1 MYISTKMKHLLYP
14 FFLCYRL
21 GSQIKNLLYSY
32 KIISPRKA
40 PISVISIGNITFGG
54 SEKTPLAINLIS
66 SLLEQGFKPALVTRG
81 YKGNWERQGGV
92 LSDGKSI
99 LGTWRD
105 AGDEPFMVAQNIP
118 RAGIFIGK
126 RRLASCN
133 RAKDMGFQI
142 AVLDDGFQHRR
153 LYRDFDIVLFNPG
166 EKIAL
171 REPSSSLRRADVL
184 LIKQASEIESLKK
197 KGKHIP
203 QISLFNY
210 SVIRKGYF
218 RIGDNKSENAIRL
231 KGKKILA
238 FCGIAR
244 PERFSALLDKDGIQ
258 PIGLLKFPD
267 HHSYPS
273 SSVKKI
279 LRKFQELRIEIAIT
293 TEKDAVKIASIKEFK
308 NLPFYYL
315 KIDLKVEEEFYQ
327 KISARLRDTEK
338 SY

>member
-1 MYISTKMKHLLYP
+1 
-14 FFLCYRL
+14 
-21 GSQIKNLLYSY
+21 
-32 KIISPRKA
+32 
-40 PISVISIGNITFGG
+40 
-54 SEKTPLAINLIS
+54 
-66 SLLEQGFKPALVTRG
+66 
-81 YKGNWERQGGV
+81 
-92 LSDGKSI
+92 
-99 LGTWRD
+99 
-105 AGDEPFMVAQNIP
+105 
-118 RAGIFIGK
+118 
-126 RRLASCN
+126 
-133 RAKDMGFQI
+133 
-142 AVLDDGFQHRR
+142 
-153 LYRDFDIVLFNPG
+153 PG

-197 KGKHIP
+197 KGKLIP

-218 RIGDNKSENAIRL
+218 KIGDNKSENAIRF

-238 FCGIAR
+238 FCGIAH
-244 PERFSALLDKDGIQ
+244 PERFFALLDKDGIQ
-258 PIGLLKFPD
+258 PISLLKFPD